1 MKKPQVK
8 KMAGAVA
15 ALGIMTAGTTA
26 PASRIFHFPE
36 RLEVSQGQDV
46 LVNWSRFLPVA
57 IRNGTSQPVMVRGAS
72 GLDFQAPQAG
82 HYLLH
87 FRLFGW
93 LPWRGVPV
101 DVTKPVYVVPG
112 GESLGVVVRTRGLV
126 VTHFAPVRVANRI
139 VDPAAEAG
147 VERGDVIAQVDGLP
161 AVGVGVLEQ
170 RVNVDGTRHRPVS
183 LRILGARSERV
194 RLVQPVWSSATHQ
207 FHIGL
212 DVQDRTSGVGTLSFY
227 NPASDQYAALGHS
240 MTDGLTRRPV
250 GVMAGRA
257 IGADIVGLVPATDTQ
272 PGQKVGVLAGP
283 TNISGTVADNGILGI
298 VGHLDHPPVWG
309 PQKEVPI
316 ALPDQVHPGPATI
329 ITVLHG
335 QSPEMFHI
343 EILKAV
349 QQYAP
354 NVKGLLFR
362 VTDPSLLAK
371 TGGIV
376 QGMSGSP
383 ILQNGR
389 LVGAVTHV
397 LVNRPTLGFG
407 CYAYWMER
415 QPSFR
420 MVGAHID

>member
-8 KMAGAVA
+8 KVAGAVA
-15 ALGIMTAGTTA
+15 AVAIMTAGTTT
-26 PASRIFHFPE
+26 PASRIFNFPQ
-36 RLEVSQGQDV
+36 RLEVSEGQDV

-57 IRNGTSQPVMVRGAS
+57 VRNGTSQPVMVKDAG
-72 GLDFQAPQAG
+72 GIDFQAPHAG
-82 HYLLH
+82 HYLLRL
-87 FRLFGW
+87 RLFGW

-112 GESLGVVVRTRGLV
+112 GESMGVVVRTRGLV
-126 VTHFAPVRVANRI
+126 VTHFVPVRLADRV
-139 VDPAAEAG
+139 VEPAADAG
-147 VERGDVIAQVDGLP
+147 VERGDVIARVDGRP
-161 AVGVGVLEQ
+161 ATGVGVLEQ
-170 RVNVDGTRHRPVS
+170 RINVDGARHRPVS
-183 LRILGARSERV
+183 LRIVGRRTERD
-194 RLVQPVWSSATHQ
+194 RLVEPVWSPRAHQ
-207 FHIGL
+207 FLLGL

-227 NPASDQYAALGHS
+227 NPVTQQYAALGHS

-250 GVMAGRA
+250 GVAAGRA
-257 IGADIVGLVPATDTQ
+257 TGADIVGLVPATDTQ

-283 TNISGTVADNGILGI
+283 TNISGTVADNGVLGI

-309 PQKEVPI
+309 PQREVPI
-316 ALPDQVHPGPATI
+316 ALPDQVRPGPATI

-335 QSPEMFHI
+335 QIPETFHI
-343 EILKAV
+343 EILKAA

-362 VTDPSLLAK
+362 VSDPSLLAK

-389 LVGAVTHV
+389 LIGAVTHV

-415 QPSFR
+415 QASFR
-420 MVGAHID
+420 HAGSTT